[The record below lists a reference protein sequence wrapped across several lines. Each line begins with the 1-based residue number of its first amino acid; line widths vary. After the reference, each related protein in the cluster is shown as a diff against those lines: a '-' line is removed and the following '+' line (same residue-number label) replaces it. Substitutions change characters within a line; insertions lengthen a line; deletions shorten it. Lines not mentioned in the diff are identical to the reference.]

1 MANTKEIKNRISSVN
16 DTKKITN
23 AMYLIAS
30 TKLRKAKKDLQ
41 ETLPYFEALREEI
54 KRIFRTVKDLESPYF
69 YPNDISKFESG
80 TYGIL
85 VITSDKGLAGS
96 YNMNVIKETMRII
109 ENTKR
114 DCKLFVIGEFG
125 RQYFSRHKIK
135 IEDFY
140 FSPESPSLDQARRI
154 ADILIERYLSG
165 ELRKIF
171 LIYSDNKSAMETVTK
186 STRLLPFHRNYFT
199 EEKRKIE
206 KPVEREFEFVP
217 SVEEVLDSV
226 IDSYISGYIYSALI
240 DSYSSEQQSRMNAM
254 STANQNAENLVNK
267 LNLQYNKVRQAAI
280 TQEITEVSA
289 GAKAQMN
296 NRKKI
301 SDNYE

>member
-1 MANTKEIKNRISSVN
+1 MANMKEIKNRIDSVK

-30 TKLRKAKKDLQ
+30 TKLRNAKNELE
-41 ETLPYFEALREEI
+41 ETMPYFDALKEEI
-54 KRIFRTVKDLESPYF
+54 KRIFRTVKDIESPYF
-69 YPNDISKFESG
+69 YPKDTLKFKDG

-96 YNMNVIKETMRII
+96 YNMNVIKETMKIV
-109 ENTKR
+109 ENTEK

-125 RQYFSRHKIK
+125 RQYFSRHKIE

-140 FSPESPSLDQARRI
+140 YSSESPNLDLAREI

-165 ELRKIF
+165 ELKKIF
-171 LIYSDNKSAMETVTK
+171 LVYSDNKSAMETVTR
-186 STRLLPFHRNYFT
+186 STRLLPFHRNYFS
-199 EEKRKIE
+199 EEKRQTE
-206 KPVEREFEFVP
+206 KPVVREFDFVP
-217 SVEEVLDSV
+217 SVEEVLESV
-226 IDSYISGYIYSALI
+226 IDSYISGFIYSALI
-240 DSYSSEQQSRMNAM
+240 DSYSSELQSRMNAM
-254 STANQNAENLVNK
+254 STANQNAENLIGK
-267 LNLQYNKVRQAAI
+267 LNLEYNKVRQAAI